1 MGPVE
6 VVEAFPFIEFSFEID
21 VTFVAEQL
29 IEFLTIRAVQPLNFT
44 IQLWCAAFDI
54 CMPNTKIFDMPMEF
68 GLEFMAIVRSDF
80 TNAKREFLDD
90 VVDEVDGVGF
100 GVLFVDF

>member
-6 VVEAFPFIEFSFEID
+6 VVEAFPFIEFNFEID

-29 IEFLTIRAVQPLNFT
+29 IEFLTIRPERALNFT

-54 CMPNTKIFDMPMEF
+54 CMPNTKD
-68 GLEFMAIVRSDF
+68 
-80 TNAKREFLDD
+80 
-90 VVDEVDGVGF
+90 
-100 GVLFVDF
+100 

>member
-1 MGPVE
+1 MCAMGPVE

-29 IEFLTIRAVQPLNFT
+29 IEFLTIRPERALNFT

-54 CMPNTKIFDMPMEF
+54 CMPNTKD
-68 GLEFMAIVRSDF
+68 
-80 TNAKREFLDD
+80 
-90 VVDEVDGVGF
+90 
-100 GVLFVDF
+100 